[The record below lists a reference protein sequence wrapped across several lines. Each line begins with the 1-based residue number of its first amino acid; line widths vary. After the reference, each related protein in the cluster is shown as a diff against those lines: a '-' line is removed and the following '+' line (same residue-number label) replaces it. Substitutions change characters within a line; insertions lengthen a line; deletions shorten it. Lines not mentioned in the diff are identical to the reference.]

1 MDYFG
6 SVLIGLMVLF
16 SVIVHPAGLG
26 VSLLVVSLLCC
37 LIVAVELQVW
47 FSLVVFI
54 IYIGGILVMFGYM
67 TAMTPNFGGK
77 GVVSVWSGLSVGL
90 VVFLVGGFGSSG
102 TSGVSLLEP
111 EKNGSQVLEEVSFSI
126 LICYGGFLLMALLV
140 VAMLCHYYKAP
151 LRPFL

>member
-1 MDYFG
+1 M
-6 SVLIGLMVLF
+6 GLMVLF
-16 SVIVHPAGLG
+16 SVIIHPAGLG
-26 VSLLVVSLLCC
+26 VALLLVSLLCC

-77 GVVSVWSGLSVGL
+77 GGASLWAGLSVG
-90 VVFLVGGFGSSG
+90 VAVFLVGVLVSPGSVG
-102 TSGVSLLEP
+102 TSLLEA
-111 EKNGSQVLEEVSFSI
+111 EKNGSQVLDEVSFSI
-126 LICYGGFLLMALLV
+126 LVCYGSFLLVALLV

-151 LRPFL
+151 LRPFLWG